1 MYVRHT
7 ANIKEDIAM
16 GIKGLSKREE
26 TKVNISG
33 YDGHSAESGV
43 SVQSDVLR
51 NNLALYNR
59 TMQRAGISGSEMQ
72 YIFDFMLRRNT
83 H

>member
-1 MYVRHT
+1 MYVRHK
-7 ANIKEDIAM
+7 AYIREDIAM
-16 GIKGLSKREE
+16 GIKGLSKREAVNVGMIE
-26 TKVNISG
+26 T
-33 YDGHSAESGV
+33 AESHAASGV

-59 TMQRAGISGSEMQ
+59 TMQRAGIAGSEMQ
-72 YIFDFMLRRNT
+72 HIFEVMLRRNT